1 MKSYSIIARQLGT
14 VFASA
19 SRHKTN
25 QQTLQDFY
33 ISDEKAKHIREVNN
47 VPSETPIPMEITG
60 RLAED
65 WFGHLDK
72 MAGNPNNRGLCIELE
87 RLFKRSSLSYFPLFF
102 TLFHEME
109 KVISSRRSKMVVF
122 KEFLINR
129 YEIKTE
135 EAFEEFVDL
144 VVKEMCYRMVAS
156 NHYGKITEDK
166 MNFIGVPVEDVNG
179 LKEFFY
185 NVDIEELNKKVPVY
199 FDKGYTGT
207 TEEFIQLPEEELR
220 KYRLGTCFGLV
231 LTSTFGSDEIIAGKF
246 KPNKK
251 CLSYQSLKDYYDE
264 EIRPNKVKLY
274 KPKYFAKLIP
284 VFETKE
290 GKKVLKML
298 LFKLVV

>member
-1 MKSYSIIARQLGT
+1 MKSYTIIARQLGS

-33 ISDEKAKHIREVNN
+33 ISDEKAKKIREANN
-47 VPSETPIPMEITG
+47 VPSDTPIPMEITG

-65 WFGHLDK
+65 WFDHLDK
-72 MAGNPNNRGLCIELE
+72 MTKNSDNRDLCIELE

-109 KVISSRRSKMVVF
+109 KVISSRRSKMAIF
-122 KEFLINR
+122 KEFLISR

-135 EAFEEFVDL
+135 EEFEKFVDF
-144 VVKEMCYRMVAS
+144 VVKEMCYQLVAS
-156 NHYGKITEDK
+156 NHYAKITEDK

-185 NVDIEELNKKVPVY
+185 NVDIEELDKKVPVY
-199 FDKGYTGT
+199 LDKEYTGT
-207 TEEFIQLPEEELR
+207 MDEFIQLPEEELR
-220 KYRLGTCFGLV
+220 KHRLGTCFGLV
-231 LTSTFGSDEIIAGKF
+231 LTSTFGSEDFIAGKF

-251 CLSYQSLKDYYDE
+251 CLSYQFLKDYYDE

-290 GKKVLKML
+290 DKKVLKMMV
-298 LFKLVV
+298 FKLVV

>member
-33 ISDEKAKHIREVNN
+33 ISDEKAKRMRKVNN
-47 VPSETPIPMEITG
+47 IPSDAPIPVEITG
-60 RLAED
+60 KLAED

-72 MAGNPNNRGLCIELE
+72 MTENPNNRGLCIELE

-102 TLFHEME
+102 TLFREMG

-122 KEFLINR
+122 KEFLISR
-129 YEIKTE
+129 YEIETE

-144 VVKEMCYRMVAS
+144 VVKEMCYRMVSS
-156 NHYGKITEDK
+156 NHYSKIVKDK
-166 MNFIGVPVEDVNG
+166 MGFVGVPVDDVNG

-185 NVDIEELNKKVPVY
+185 NADIEELNRKVPVY
-199 FDKGYTGT
+199 LDKGYMGT
-207 TEEFIQLPEEELR
+207 TDDFIQLPEEELR
-220 KYRLGTCFGLV
+220 KHRLGTCFGLV
-231 LTSTFGSDEIIAGKF
+231 LTSTFGSDEFIAGKF
-246 KPNKK
+246 KPNEK
-251 CLSYQSLKDYYDE
+251 CPSYQFLKEYYDE

-274 KPKYFAKLIP
+274 RPKNFAKLIP
-284 VFETKE
+284 VFETE
-290 GKKVLKML
+290 EDKKVLKML
-298 LFKLVV
+298 VFKLVV

>member
-1 MKSYSIIARQLGT
+1 
-14 VFASA
+14 
-19 SRHKTN
+19 
-25 QQTLQDFY
+25 
-33 ISDEKAKHIREVNN
+33 
-47 VPSETPIPMEITG
+47 MEITG

-65 WFGHLDK
+65 WFDHLDK
-72 MAGNPNNRGLCIELE
+72 MAKNSDNRDLCIELE

-109 KVISSRRSKMVVF
+109 KVISSRRSKMAIF

-135 EAFEEFVDL
+135 EEFEKFVDL
-144 VVKEMCYRMVAS
+144 VVKEMCYRLVAS
-156 NHYGKITEDK
+156 NHYAKITEDK

-207 TEEFIQLPEEELR
+207 TDEFIQLPEEELI
-220 KYRLGTCFGLV
+220 KHRLGTCFGLV
-231 LTSTFGSDEIIAGKF
+231 LTSTFGSEEFIAGNF
-246 KPNKK
+246 KPNEK
-251 CLSYQSLKDYYDE
+251 CLSYQFLKDYYDE

-290 GKKVLKML
+290 DKKVLKMMV
-298 LFKLVV
+298 FKLVV

>member
-1 MKSYSIIARQLGT
+1 MKSYSIIARRLGS

-33 ISDEKAKHIREVNN
+33 ISDEKAKKIREANN
-47 VPSETPIPMEITG
+47 VPSDTPIPMEITG

-65 WFGHLDK
+65 WFDHLDK
-72 MAGNPNNRGLCIELE
+72 MAKNSDNRDLCIELE

-109 KVISSRRSKMVVF
+109 KVISSRRSKMAIF
-122 KEFLINR
+122 KEFLISR

-135 EAFEEFVDL
+135 EEFEKFVDL
-144 VVKEMCYRMVAS
+144 VVKEMCYRLVAS
-156 NHYGKITEDK
+156 NHYAKITEDK

-185 NVDIEELNKKVPVY
+185 NVDIEELDKKVPVY
-199 FDKGYTGT
+199 LDKEYTGT
-207 TEEFIQLPEEELR
+207 MEEFIQLPEEELR
-220 KYRLGTCFGLV
+220 KHRLGTCFGLV
-231 LTSTFGSDEIIAGKF
+231 LTSTFGSAEFIAGKF

-251 CLSYQSLKDYYDE
+251 CLSYQFLKDYYDE

-290 GKKVLKML
+290 DKKVLKMMV
-298 LFKLVV
+298 FKLVV

>member
-72 MAGNPNNRGLCIELE
+72 MAENPNNRGLCIELE

-135 EAFEEFVDL
+135 EVFEEFVDL

-220 KYRLGTCFGLV
+220 KHRLGTCFGLV
-231 LTSTFGSDEIIAGKF
+231 LTSTFGSDEFIAGKF

-284 VFETKE
+284 VFETE
-290 GKKVLKML
+290 EDKKVLKMMV
-298 LFKLVV
+298 FKLVV